1 MFTDNI
7 RRAVFAL
14 FVTLLGLAS
23 ATQAAI
29 ITTGPAVPLQDLID
43 GTATVSSGDK
53 SFTDFGYNFTG
64 DNPIAADVNVIPIQD
79 SVSGQY
85 GIRFQAGFVDLPGGG
100 ASDALITYNVNA
112 PSARIIGAEL
122 LANTTVSG
130 AGLVQISETFLP
142 EITDVVLNV
151 FDNGTIQQLADSVA
165 FNTSGDYSGPLTTLP
180 VQKDIFLLADDNG
193 GIAGTVSFIDQ
204 IYHQVPEP
212 NSFALLFMGLIG
224 LVARRRK

>member
-1 MFTDNI
+1 MFTDTI

-53 SFTDFGYNFTG
+53 SFTGFAYNFTG

-79 SVSGQY
+79 DASGHY
-85 GIRFQAGFVDLPGGG
+85 GVRFQAAFVDLPGGG
-100 ASDALITYNVNA
+100 GSDAFITYNVNA
-112 PSARIIGAEL
+112 PSPRIIGAEL
-122 LANTTVSG
+122 LANTSVSG
-130 AGLVQISETFLP
+130 AGFAEVNETFVPAFADINLK
-142 EITDVVLNV
+142 V
-151 FDNGTIQQLADSVA
+151 FNNGTVQQLVDSVA
-165 FNTSGDYSGPLTTLP
+165 FNTSMNYSGPLTVLP
-180 VQKDIFLLADDNG
+180 VQKDILLLADVDG
-193 GIAGTVSFIDQ
+193 GIASTVSFIDQ